1 MLRFG
6 QIGYGAWGRLHAESL
21 RGLAEVDLKAIA
33 CSSEETAERA
43 RVDNPGVDVFTDYRE
58 ILRRGDIEVV
68 DVVVP
73 TDLHVKI
80 SIEALEAGK
89 HVLMEKPM
97 AASVEACDR
106 LIEVKNA
113 SGKVVSMVH
122 EFRVSEQW
130 GAVKAAIESGQL
142 GEPRY
147 ANVSLFRFPYR
158 TGAGGWRYQEKRVG
172 SWILEEPIHFYD
184 LVLWYFEGYG
194 SPESI
199 TAFGTTKEKQR
210 GMYDNF
216 TSVVRFDKGQHA
228 VVTQSLSGFEH
239 HLVMEIAGTEGSIRS
254 LWSGAMDRTDKPV
267 FSVFL
272 QKKGKDNPQQV
283 PISVPSGERFE
294 LQELM
299 RRTVGKM
306 ERGESFYSAE
316 AERRLIQICLSAE
329 QAVEAGRELPLPSY
343 NSQGMNL

>member
-1 MLRFG
+1 VLRFG
-6 QIGYGAWGRLHAESL
+6 QIGYGAWGRLHAESWKGL
-21 RGLAEVDLKAIA
+21 REVELAAIA
-33 CSSEETAERA
+33 CSSEDTARRA
-43 RVDNPGVDVFTDYRE
+43 GEENPGVEIYTDYRE
-58 ILRRGDIEVV
+58 LLDRGDVQAV

-73 TDLHVKI
+73 TDLHVQI
-80 SIEALEAGK
+80 SIEALQAGK

-97 AASVEACDR
+97 AASVEECDR
-106 LIEVKNA
+106 LIRAKNS

-130 GAVKAAIESGQL
+130 TALKRAIESGQI

-158 TGAGGWRYQEKRVG
+158 SGAGGWRYQESRVG

-184 LVLWYFEGYG
+184 LVLWYFEGHAL
-194 SPESI
+194 PRSI
-199 TAFGTTKEKQR
+199 TAFGTSMEKQR

-216 TSVVRFDKGQHA
+216 TSVLRFDGGQHA
-228 VVTQSLSGFEH
+228 VITQSLSGFEH
-239 HLVMEIAGTEGSIRS
+239 HLVMEVAGSEGSIRS
-254 LWSGAMDRTDKPV
+254 LWSGAMDRTDKPI

-272 QKKGKDNPQQV
+272 QPKGEDQPRRV
-283 PISVPSGERFE
+283 PITIPSGERFE

-299 RRTVGKM
+299 RRSVQMM

-316 AERRLIQICLSAE
+316 AERRLIQICLAAE
-329 QAVEAGRELPLPSY
+329 QAVEAGRELSLS
-343 NSQGMNL
+343 L